1 MASDLENAVAALE
14 LLFTQS
20 GLVMPVGLK
29 HVLLHMPHT
38 APPNTS
44 RPEWGPRHRLC
55 SALFRGLW
63 FGSDQSIGAG
73 SKAAGRNTPTY
84 IYPEEVRW
92 VVRARFPDDSL
103 QLADGRVETQ
113 AAVYRVDVVDLAS
126 TRWPTCRCGAG
137 QGGSQAGG
145 PARRKRRQGTNGTPY
160 QRQR

>member
-1 MASDLENAVAALE
+1 MVKCYVAGEDDARNVLTSDSQPIRGKKSNKV
-14 LLFTQS
+14 
-20 GLVMPVGLK
+20 VGR
-29 HVLLHMPHT
+29 V
-38 APPNTS
+38 
-44 RPEWGPRHRLC
+44 
-55 SALFRGLW
+55 

-73 SKAAGRNTPTY
+73 SRAAGRNTPTY